1 MPVMDEFREEREAMK
16 TASLKEK
23 WQYFLDYYKWYVIG
37 GAIAIAFFGTLIHD
51 MVTAKD
57 WTFYGFFI
65 NAYNTD
71 EASDAFF
78 NAFAEKAQLDLENY
92 AADIDDTMSLDL
104 NSMSEVT
111 MTSNEKM
118 TVYMAAGDVD
128 FVAADETTF
137 SHYATNETFF
147 DITTI
152 LSPEQL
158 EKYEPYIYYVDMA
171 EVRARSEAS
180 LNGTFDDYVKKEYDH
195 HSPEGL
201 EDPVP
206 VGLYIGHCEQ
216 LNKHYTFKEEAV
228 VIGIPLNTTHLE
240 TSLAFIDYIFE

>member
-16 TASLKEK
+16 NATLKEK

-37 GAIAIAFFGTLIHD
+37 GVIAIAFFGTLIHD

-57 WTFYGFFI
+57 WVFFGFFI

-71 EASDAFF
+71 EASDLFLNGF
-78 NAFAEKAQLDLENY
+78 TELAQLDLENY
-92 AADIDDTMSLDL
+92 AADIDDTISINL
-104 NSMSEVT
+104 NSYDEIT

-118 TVYMAAGDVD
+118 NVYLAAGDLD
-128 FVAADETTF
+128 FIAADETTF
-137 SHYATNETFF
+137 SHYATSDTYF

-152 LSPEQL
+152 LSAEQL
-158 EKYEPYIYYVDMA
+158 EKYEPYLYYTDMA
-171 EVRARSEAS
+171 EIRAREEAS
-180 LNGTFDDYVKKEYDH
+180 LNGTFDDYAKKEYDH
-195 HSPEGL
+195 RNPEEM

-206 VGLYIGHCEQ
+206 VGLYIGHCE
-216 LNKHYTFKEEAV
+216 NITNYYTFKEEDV

-240 TSLAFIDYIFE
+240 TSLQFIDYIFE